1 MNIDHGKDSEG
12 DLRIGFAV
20 ADRHKR
26 LSRADM
32 LSSYWLSRRG
42 EYNK

>member
-26 LSRADM
+26 LSRADV
-32 LSSYWLSRRG
+32 LGSYLVKPERG
-42 EYNK
+42 AQ